1 MLRIC
6 CVLLLGVVALI
17 AADRPA
23 VINLSAIPD
32 AEPTHLLSIHE
43 PLARYLGQR
52 VGVPVRFQPVT
63 RYELAVEGMAG
74 GQLDLVWFGGY
85 TSVQAVRATPDGAE
99 RIAMRAEDAEFK
111 SVFIARAGA
120 GITGFADLRGKT
132 LAFGSVSSTSG
143 HLMPRH
149 FLAAAGINPDT
160 DCAKV
165 LFSGAHDA
173 TAKLVAAGSVDAGA
187 LNHLTWQRLVDGGTI
202 TADQATVFATTPP
215 YVDYCWVVRKAL
227 PADLRSAL
235 RQALLDLDP
244 ADPEQAALLTAHGA
258 SRYIAAEDGQWAG
271 IEAAARSAGMLK

>member
-1 MLRIC
+1 MFRTCFALM
-6 CVLLLGVVALI
+6 LGVVGLI
-17 AADRPA
+17 AADRPT

-32 AEPTHLLSIHE
+32 AEPTHLLAIHQ
-43 PLARYLGQR
+43 PLAEYLSAT
-52 VGVPVRFQPVT
+52 VGIPVRFQPVT

-85 TSVQAVRATPDGAE
+85 TSVQAIRATAGGAE
-99 RIAMRAEDAEFK
+99 RIAMREEDAQFT
-111 SVFIARAGA
+111 SVFVARAGS
-120 GITGFADLRGKT
+120 GITSFADLKGKT

-149 FLAAAGINPDT
+149 FLAEAGINPDT

-187 LNHLTWQRLVDGGTI
+187 LNHLTWERLVASGAIST
-202 TADQATVFATTPP
+202 DQASVFATTPA
-215 YVDYCWVVRKAL
+215 YVDYCWVARAEL
-227 PADLRSAL
+227 PADIRAAL

-244 ADPEQAALLTAHGA
+244 AHPEHAAMLKAHGA
-258 SRYIAAEDGQWAG
+258 SRYIAAEDSQWSG
-271 IEAAARSAGMLK
+271 IEAAARAAGMLK